1 MHSEKQA
8 HKMMIDV
15 TSHLKN
21 ANQVH
26 NEISSFTPVRRTS
39 PERTQIA
46 NVGENVEDKRTL
58 INY

>member
-26 NEISSFTPVRRTS
+26 KDKS
-39 PERTQIA
+39 PHI
-46 NVGENVEDKRTL
+46 D
-58 INY
+58 